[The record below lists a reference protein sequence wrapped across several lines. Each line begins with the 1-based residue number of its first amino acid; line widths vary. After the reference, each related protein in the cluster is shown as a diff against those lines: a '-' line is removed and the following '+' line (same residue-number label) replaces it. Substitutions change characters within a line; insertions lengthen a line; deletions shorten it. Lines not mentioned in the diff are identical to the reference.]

1 MAEKAGRATGDGKE
15 PGDLVGAA
23 KALTDIVRQRA
34 PEAER
39 NRRLHDET
47 HEAMRA
53 AGLYRVQMPARH
65 AGFEMSHSTMLDI
78 SVELGRGCGSSAWIF
93 SNIAAQNGIVS
104 MACREAQDEVWSDD
118 PDTCVASSFP
128 AKGATARRVDGG
140 IVVDG
145 VWNYASGVDWAGWN
159 NLQVFVPRPEG
170 GVAHRMALVPKA
182 DYRVIDD
189 WYSPGLAATGSRS
202 IGLDGVFVPEH
213 RTLDTAAAR
222 AGRTIEAS
230 GNFGPIFRV
239 PPMCGA
245 NKIFSGPVIG
255 IARGALDAVE
265 CELSERSTVGGV
277 AMATLTTAQL
287 RVAEAGALIDSAL
300 ALMHRDCGIALDIGA
315 SGRLTTAADR
325 AFWRRNNAYAGVL
338 CTRAVELLHPLLGAH
353 GLVAGSDFQRAWRD
367 IHAATMQINM
377 SWDRQAIP
385 AGQVQLG
392 LDPTDPSV

>member
-1 MAEKAGRATGDGKE
+1 MAHGSDGAKANAAVPAD
-15 PGDLVGAA
+15 PVGAA
-23 KALTDIVRQRA
+23 RALTATVRDRA

-39 NRRLHDET
+39 NRRLHRET
-47 HEAMRA
+47 HEAMRD
-53 AGLYRVQMPARH
+53 AGLYRVQMPARYG
-65 AGFEMSHSTMLDI
+65 GFEMSHSAMLDI
-78 SVELGRGCGSSAWIF
+78 SVEIGRGCGSSAWIF

-104 MACREAQDEVWSDD
+104 MACRAAQDDVWADD
-118 PDTCVASSFP
+118 PDACVASSFP
-128 AKGATARRVDGG
+128 APGATARRVDGG
-140 IVVDG
+140 IVVNG
-145 VWNYASGVDWAGWN
+145 VWSFASGVDWADWN

-170 GVAHRMALVPKA
+170 GVEHRMALVPKS

-189 WYSPGLAATGSRS
+189 WHSPGLAATGSRS
-202 IGLDGVFVPEH
+202 IGLDDVFVPEH
-213 RTLDTAAAR
+213 RTLNTAAAR
-222 AGRTIEAS
+222 AGETIDAS

-265 CELSERSTVGGV
+265 RELSGRKTAGGV

-287 RVAEAGALIDSAL
+287 RVAEAGALIDAAL

-315 SGRLTTAADR
+315 SGRLTTAEDR
-325 AFWRRNNAYAGVL
+325 AIWRRNNAYAGVL

-353 GLVAGSDFQRAWRD
+353 GLVADSDFQRAWRD

-377 SWDRQAIP
+377 SWDRQAVP
-385 AGQVQLG
+385 AGQIQLG
-392 LDPTDPSV
+392 IGPTDPGV